1 MHSNRMV
8 RPGISAV
15 RDVNECNLLCKNPDP
30 TGLESEA
37 IHDFWY
43 KTAKKSKSNITLR
56 CYGQTLMWTDMYVCT
71 KMYIHRHTWTYI
83 DRHA

>member
-43 KTAKKSKSNITLR
+43 KTAKKSKSNITLKMLR
-56 CYGQTLMWTDMYVCT
+56 SNFNEDRHVCMY
-71 KMYIHRHTWTYI
+71 KMYIHRNT
-83 DRHA
+83 

>member
-1 MHSNRMV
+1 MV

-37 IHDFWY
+37 ILLIQDSEEV
-43 KTAKKSKSNITLR
+43 KE
-56 CYGQTLMWTDMYVCT
+56 
-71 KMYIHRHTWTYI
+71 
-83 DRHA
+83 

>member
-15 RDVNECNLLCKNPDP
+15 RDVNDCNLLCKNPDP

-43 KTAKKSKSNITLR
+43 KTAKKSKSNITLKM
-56 CYGQTLMWTDMYVCT
+56 LWSNFNEDMYVFT
-71 KMYIHRHTWTYI
+71 KMYINRHT
-83 DRHA
+83 